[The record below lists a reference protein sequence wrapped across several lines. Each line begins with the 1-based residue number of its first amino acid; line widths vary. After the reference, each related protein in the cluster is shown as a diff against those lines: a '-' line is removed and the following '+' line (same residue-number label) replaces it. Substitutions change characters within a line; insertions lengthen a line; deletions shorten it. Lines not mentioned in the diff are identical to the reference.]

1 MMRIK
6 RLLLLGLMTSLTTTT
21 MTAQPKLRADN
32 IDEVL
37 KAMTL
42 EEKAQLLVGGG
53 NDSFTGSGA
62 MLGHQKRL
70 VAGAAGIT
78 VAIERL
84 GIPATVLSDGP
95 AGVHIDAKREND
107 PHSYAATG
115 FPIGTCLAS
124 TWNTDLVQQVGEA
137 IGNETLEYG
146 CDVILGPGMNLHRS
160 PLCGRNF
167 EYYSEDPILTGLIGT
182 AMTLG
187 IQSQG
192 VGVSAKHFAVNS
204 QESDR
209 TLVDERVS
217 QRAARELY
225 LRGFEI
231 MVRKSNPWTLM
242 SAYNKVNGE
251 FAQGNKDLLTDI
263 LRKDWGFKGIVMTD
277 WIGKRK
283 GLLTT
288 TEVTAGNDLMMPG
301 YAEQA
306 EDIVKGVKD
315 GTVKIEDVDRNVRRM
330 LEYIVKTPRFR
341 GYKFSNRPDL
351 KAHAQI
357 TRQSS
362 TEGMVLL
369 KNDGVLPIRN
379 LKMVALFGVNSYD
392 FMSGGLG
399 SGAVNVPYVV
409 DMVEG
414 LRNVG
419 VQTTPQLTDIYQSY
433 VKYAR
438 LKLRA
443 DKNPIMWFLDT
454 GTPKVEEI
462 EISNRCIAHEVKEAD
477 AAIITIGRQAG
488 EGLDREIEGEFN
500 LTTTEKDMIARVS
513 DQFRP
518 LGKPVIVII
527 NSGSVMETASW
538 RDRVDAI
545 LCAWQPGE
553 EGGNSVADI
562 LTGKVNP
569 SGKLTM
575 TWPISAT
582 DHPSTK
588 NFPQEMDNYTFR
600 EALGWGAQI
609 PGHDYTNHE
618 EDIYVG
624 YRYFDSFNKNVA
636 YPFGYGLSY
645 TTFEYSKP
653 AVKVNGNKITVQ
665 VTIKNSGKTAGKEIA
680 QVYVAAPKGT
690 IEKPQHELKGFAKTR
705 ELKPGESQTLT
716 IQMEKR
722 DLASF
727 DEANSRWLTEAG
739 TYTFEIGASSRD
751 IRGTAVA
758 NLTEYTEQV
767 SNVLAPKQ
775 ELNLLT
781 KKQ

>member
-84 GIPATVLSDGP
+84 GIPATVLTDGP

-315 GTVKIEDVDRNVRRM
+315 GT
-330 LEYIVKTPRFR
+330 
-341 GYKFSNRPDL
+341 S
-351 KAHAQI
+351 
-357 TRQSS
+357 
-362 TEGMVLL
+362 
-369 KNDGVLPIRN
+369 
-379 LKMVALFGVNSYD
+379 
-392 FMSGGLG
+392 
-399 SGAVNVPYVV
+399 
-409 DMVEG
+409 
-414 LRNVG
+414 
-419 VQTTPQLTDIYQSY
+419 
-433 VKYAR
+433 
-438 LKLRA
+438 
-443 DKNPIMWFLDT
+443 
-454 GTPKVEEI
+454 
-462 EISNRCIAHEVKEAD
+462 
-477 AAIITIGRQAG
+477 
-488 EGLDREIEGEFN
+488 
-500 LTTTEKDMIARVS
+500 
-513 DQFRP
+513 
-518 LGKPVIVII
+518 
-527 NSGSVMETASW
+527 
-538 RDRVDAI
+538 
-545 LCAWQPGE
+545 
-553 EGGNSVADI
+553 
-562 LTGKVNP
+562 
-569 SGKLTM
+569 
-575 TWPISAT
+575 
-582 DHPSTK
+582 
-588 NFPQEMDNYTFR
+588 FP
-600 EALGWGAQI
+600 
-609 PGHDYTNHE
+609 
-618 EDIYVG
+618 
-624 YRYFDSFNKNVA
+624 
-636 YPFGYGLSY
+636 
-645 TTFEYSKP
+645 
-653 AVKVNGNKITVQ
+653 
-665 VTIKNSGKTAGKEIA
+665 
-680 QVYVAAPKGT
+680 
-690 IEKPQHELKGFAKTR
+690 
-705 ELKPGESQTLT
+705 
-716 IQMEKR
+716 
-722 DLASF
+722 
-727 DEANSRWLTEAG
+727 WL
-739 TYTFEIGASSRD
+739 
-751 IRGTAVA
+751 
-758 NLTEYTEQV
+758 
-767 SNVLAPKQ
+767 
-775 ELNLLT
+775 
-781 KKQ
+781 